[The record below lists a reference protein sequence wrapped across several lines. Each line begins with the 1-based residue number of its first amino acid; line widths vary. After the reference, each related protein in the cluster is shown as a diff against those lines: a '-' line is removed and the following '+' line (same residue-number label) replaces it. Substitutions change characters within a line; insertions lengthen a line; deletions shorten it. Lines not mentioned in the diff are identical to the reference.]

1 MGPQQAR
8 LMSGIRRCRSEF
20 DQTGKEQEAAELAA
34 LSPDDREQKLRKNR
48 QRMLGNVEFIGELF
62 KRKMVGVEEV
72 ELSLNKLVTECEE
85 DMDKIQLLCKFL
97 EGVGKVLEAQ
107 TKEMI
112 DGCFQKI
119 DGLLSNTGLSSRFRF
134 MLMDLIDLRSNG
146 WVPRRAASGPKTLEE
161 VQKEVDK
168 ENRFTEKKKEKDD
181 GKGKKA
187 DGRKEKKGGKKDG
200 KKDAA
205 KAEDEGWSQVTTEK
219 QKGKQQ
225 VSKKSDRQKPAKEE
239 PPPSPS
245 KAAPAGKPPAKAVQ
259 SRGGFAALMGDDEGD
274 EEDEEDEDEVGPL
287 LVRARVH
294 VSCADATRTLARAFV
309 AGGRGRRG
317 GRGASPSHALLASI
331 SR

>member
-1 MGPQQAR
+1 
-8 LMSGIRRCRSEF
+8 
-20 DQTGKEQEAAELAA
+20 
-34 LSPDDREQKLRKNR
+34 
-48 QRMLGNVEFIGELF
+48 MLGNVEFIGELF